1 MPTILFHY
9 INKIAITSS
18 PYSLMSEEEEQQR
31 QRGGS
36 FNFTDTTAA
45 SATNKPKEDNTISI
59 NPDTRLSTYA
69 RPEVRAMNNKN
80 APPSPPKN
88 SVVLKEIKYFN
99 QLNSVEKMKCQ
110 TALQQGIIR
119 GYSVPD
125 LPLFIKVKTKLL
137 LSIPVIQQL
146 IKNQKAEDKQ
156 WYYHMARD
164 NIAYVSAYRK
174 AITSIE
180 EYQREIWLLTISEKS
195 DPNTKL
201 NCYKELHALTKTL
214 ILLLRDLPFVT
225 QLSKYYDI
233 DKITDEYINS
243 RRKELEKEPIESKV
257 ESNRLGF
264 NPIRRLANQRRNLAS
279 KADSGLYV
287 QQHQQQQQYIEND
300 EALKSRGEFDSLNVN
315 LAYKILE
322 DVKKNKIYHKGE
334 DNTNPNR
341 LDPAKVTDEVMEDMQ
356 RQMGTVYT
364 ENEKEFNKDSIR
376 KLTEQ
381 AAVEHHLSKIEDEID
396 SLGGIENIPN
406 NEKLKEILNK
416 YENSLSFLDAF
427 MTEEQRNS
435 IRNIRQLKEDK

>member
-1 MPTILFHY
+1 
-9 INKIAITSS
+9 
-18 PYSLMSEEEEQQR
+18 MSEEQQQR
-31 QRGGS
+31 GS
-36 FNFTDTTAA
+36 FNFTDTTP
-45 SATNKPKEDNTISI
+45 ATNKPKEDNTISI
-59 NPDTRLSTYA
+59 NPDTRLSTHA
-69 RPEVRAMNNKN
+69 RPEITAMSKT
-80 APPSPPKN
+80 PPSPKN
-88 SVVLKEIKYFN
+88 SIVLREIKYFN
-99 QLNSVEKMKCQ
+99 QLNSVERMKCQ

-125 LPLFIKVKTKLL
+125 LPLFIKVKTKLQ

-156 WYYHMARD
+156 WYYQMARD

-180 EYQREIWLLTISEKS
+180 EYQREIWLLTISDKS
-195 DPNTKL
+195 DPDTKL

-214 ILLLRDLPFVT
+214 VLLLRDLPFIT

-233 DKITDEYINS
+233 DKITEDYIK
-243 RRKELEKEPIESKV
+243 RKELGEKEPIENKV
-257 ESNRLGF
+257 ESNKLGF
-264 NPIRRLANQRRNLAS
+264 NPIRRLANQRRNLSA
-279 KADSGLYV
+279 KQADSGLYIQNHV
-287 QQHQQQQQYIEND
+287 YND

-334 DNTNPNR
+334 DNTNPNKIPS
-341 LDPAKVTDEVMEDMQ
+341 DKITDEVMEDMQ
-356 RQMGTVYT
+356 KQMGTVYT
-364 ENEKEFNKDSIR
+364 ENEKEFNKDAVR
-376 KLTEQ
+376 KLQEQ
-381 AAVEHHLSKIEDEID
+381 AAVDHHLSKIEEEID
-396 SLGGIENIPN
+396 NLGGIENIPN

-427 MTEEQRNS
+427 MTEEQRAS